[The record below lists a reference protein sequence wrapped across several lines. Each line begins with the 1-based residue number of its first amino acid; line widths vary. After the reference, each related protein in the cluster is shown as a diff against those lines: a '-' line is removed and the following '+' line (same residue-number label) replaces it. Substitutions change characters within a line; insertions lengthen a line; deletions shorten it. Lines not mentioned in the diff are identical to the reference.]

1 MPASGYPLAVP
12 NGCSRRNLNP
22 VRRYLCSRIGRC
34 RRWGCGQ
41 CFRRDDRRVR
51 RRAPLPGS
59 LRSRFTMKKPV
70 SSQPEAS
77 LEEKLGPADIARRL
91 GINRASVYRA
101 LGLTPTVVR
110 RYCTT
115 QRSCAPRSAS
125 TSASK
130 PPASDAL
137 SPVPEPVGTIGGR
150 QLASGSRRGSS
161 SGKSC
166 SNTGPSVRSSN
177 LRAVSKTRRWNT
189 GSMGGPKGHPSS
201 NGTHSARGGRV
212 FSVCGR
218 IRLIETVARPSSS
231 R

>member
-1 MPASGYPLAVP
+1 MRKSRLARGHHYAPAGGTRHCVYRNSRLPLARSRKRH
-12 NGCSRRNLNP
+12 SRRSS
-22 VRRYLCSRIGRC
+22 VRPI
-34 RRWGCGQ
+34 
-41 CFRRDDRRVR
+41 
-51 RRAPLPGS
+51 LP
-59 LRSRFTMKKPV
+59 
-70 SSQPEAS
+70 
-77 LEEKLGPADIARRL
+77 RRL

-189 GSMGGPKGHPSS
+189 GSMGGPKGRPSS